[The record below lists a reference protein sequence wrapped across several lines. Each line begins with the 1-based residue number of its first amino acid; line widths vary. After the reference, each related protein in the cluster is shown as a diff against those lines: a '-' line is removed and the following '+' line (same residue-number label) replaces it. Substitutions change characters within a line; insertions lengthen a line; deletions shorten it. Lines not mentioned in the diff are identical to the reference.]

1 MVKDLNDTYKMMM
14 TMTMIMI
21 KTQNCHNLANFAAI
35 TCRFCMVVDIN
46 DTYGLYFH
54 AKFYVYFANK
64 LMRTH
69 LAYLSYIS
77 AFQAGFCGLAG
88 ILYISLSTFRSI
100 YEETVIFHKFQC
112 LERPTAPQK
121 TSSSQTARCKI
132 T

>member
-1 MVKDLNDTYKMMM
+1 MML
-14 TMTMIMI
+14 MI
-21 KTQNCHNLANFAAI
+21 KTQNCHNLANFAAT
-35 TCRFCMVVDIN
+35 TCRFSMVVDIN

-54 AKFYVYFANK
+54 AKFYVYFANE

-112 LERPTAPQK
+112 LERPMAPQK
-121 TSSSQTARCKI
+121 NCDLVSY
-132 T
+132 

>member
-1 MVKDLNDTYKMMM
+1 
-14 TMTMIMI
+14 
-21 KTQNCHNLANFAAI
+21 
-35 TCRFCMVVDIN
+35 MVVDIN

-112 LERPTAPQK
+112 LERPMAPQPGK
-121 TSSSQTARCKI
+121 RTIVVIFKLEAI
-132 T
+132 NFAWLYI

>member
-1 MVKDLNDTYKMMM
+1 MMM
-14 TMTMIMI
+14 MIMMLMIIMMMMLMMI
-21 KTQNCHNLANFAAI
+21 KTQNCHNLANFAAT
-35 TCRFCMVVDIN
+35 TCRFYMVVDIN

-88 ILYISLSTFRSI
+88 IFWLESYISA
-100 YEETVIFHKFQC
+100 FQP
-112 LERPTAPQK
+112 LDLFMTKQLLLFTNFSA
-121 TSSSQTARCKI
+121 
-132 T
+132 